1 MKEELT
7 QASVGIQGSGWGWLG
22 YNPVNGRLKILTCAN
37 QDPLLPT
44 TGESKLWSPW
54 KPEIF

>member
-44 TGESKLWSPW
+44 TGESKL
-54 KPEIF
+54 